1 MVYIYWTFASE
12 RPLLIQRKVGLNRFY
27 LVLSPEQGAE
37 YYWSFWLLSLLLFG
51 FAVHLTVHCAVAP
64 YYIQLSPG
72 DQRVETETLIIIRD
86 LWTLLYWY
94 TALHGG
100 RPLVLYWAVCFV
112 ESQRL
117 YSALS
122 VGFKGSLCFIFK
134 GSLCFI
140 CTDQLLIFW

>member
-1 MVYIYWTFASE
+1 M
-12 RPLLIQRKVGLNRFY
+12 
-27 LVLSPEQGAE
+27 
-37 YYWSFWLLSLLLFG
+37 
-51 FAVHLTVHCAVAP
+51 HLTVHCAVAP

-72 DQRVETETLIIIRD
+72 DQRVETETLIIINV
-86 LWTLLYWY
+86 
-94 TALHGG
+94 LHGG

-140 CTDQLLIFW
+140 CTDQLLIF